1 MASKTGWK
9 KLGPYRAGKKR
20 TDPPGPVAVFLDPP
34 GPVAV
39 FLDPLT
45 TDRFDEGQFIS
56 LHGVPRKI
64 EHLKKGE
71 SKYGN

>member
-20 TDPPGPVAVFLDPP
+20 TDPP

>member
-20 TDPPGPVAVFLDPP
+20 TDPPGPVAVFLDP
-34 GPVAV
+34 VSIQ
-39 FLDPLT
+39 
-45 TDRFDEGQFIS
+45 RFVEGH
-56 LHGVPRKI
+56 HGEIQVI
-64 EHLKKGE
+64 EHLRKGE

>member
-20 TDPPGPVAVFLDPP
+20 TAPLPQRLF
-34 GPVAV
+34 
-39 FLDPLT
+39 FDPLT
-45 TDRFDEGQFIS
+45 SQFDPITTQRFADGHAGE
-56 LHGVPRKI
+56 LLMI